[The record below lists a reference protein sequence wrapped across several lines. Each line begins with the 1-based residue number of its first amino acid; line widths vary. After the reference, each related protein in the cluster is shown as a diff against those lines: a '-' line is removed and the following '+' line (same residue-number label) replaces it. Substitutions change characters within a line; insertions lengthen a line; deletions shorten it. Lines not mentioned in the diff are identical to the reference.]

1 MGNAPANAGGFLLQA
16 FTQAAV
22 PLAGIT
28 VNVDPTTAAVT
39 FVQADAA
46 GTALYP
52 LPVPNQPSLVG
63 VVLYTQVGWLDPC
76 GTQGFSGSRGLA
88 VTVRQ

>member
-1 MGNAPANAGGFLLQA
+1 
-16 FTQAAV
+16 
-22 PLAGIT
+22 
-28 VNVDPTTAAVT
+28 
-39 FVQADAA
+39 
-46 GTALYP
+46 
-52 LPVPNQPSLVG
+52 LVG